1 VGTYGHTVLAQLLR
15 SSDED
20 EDADEEEDEDEDED
34 EASSTSITPCLS
46 PMSPMSPVAP
56 WGGALPGKEP
66 PSMPPATD
74 PASPP
79 SSEPPWWCRTTPPR
93 GKDTPS
99 LSPRKS
105 EFRLRAGQ
113 RVTTHSGCMGTVRFV
128 GRALFA
134 PGLWVGV
141 ELDEPRGHSDGSF
154 GGEECFRCSTNHGLF
169 VRPHMLDKVST
180 IHTS

>member
-1 VGTYGHTVLAQLLR
+1 MVEGRGALKNVLGNGLGFGQTLRSRLLDAERRPGEHRADGVDLYVGTYGHTVLAQLLR

-105 EFRLRAGQ
+105 EFRLRCALPCVHL
-113 RVTTHSGCMGTVRFV
+113 R
-128 GRALFA
+128 GR
-134 PGLWVGV
+134 GV
-141 ELDEPRGHSDGSF
+141 L
-154 GGEECFRCSTNHGLF
+154 LQ
-169 VRPHMLDKVST
+169 
-180 IHTS
+180 